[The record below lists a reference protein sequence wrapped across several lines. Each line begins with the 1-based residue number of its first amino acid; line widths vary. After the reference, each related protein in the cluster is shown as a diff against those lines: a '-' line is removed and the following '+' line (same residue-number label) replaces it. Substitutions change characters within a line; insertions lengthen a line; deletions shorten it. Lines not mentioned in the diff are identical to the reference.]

1 MLSVNQVLV
10 ISPEKEHLERIGDD
24 ISLSFTSGDCSSRK
38 SEARTNAK
46 DYLPRRFAC
55 LAALRCALA
64 SFFIDFR
71 CFLMA
76 FGSLFGFDLRST
88 PIFRASHPLLS
99 VRRHRPSDT

>member
-71 CFLMA
+71 CFLTACFIA
-76 FGSLFGFDLRST
+76 FRCCLAAFLDS
-88 PIFRASHPLLS
+88 IC
-99 VRRHRPSDT
+99 VRRPYSAPVIPC